1 MEAPLPA
8 NEAQR
13 LEALDRYKV
22 LDTPRER
29 EFDDL
34 VRLAAQL
41 TQTPISLV
49 SLVDRDRQWFKG
61 RYGLEVAETTRRLA
75 FCSHTILHPDQLME
89 VPDATQDQR
98 FANNELVTGPIQLRY
113 YLGAPL
119 VTPDG
124 YALGTLCVLD
134 RQPRQ
139 LTSEQKDAL
148 SVLARQVMTQLE
160 LRRQTRRSEALYRTM
175 AQSIPDAALSVVDP
189 ELRYLAA
196 DGQLLPRLGLGRSDL
211 EGRPVEEVYG
221 GDLGRERAALFRR
234 ALNGEIATN
243 ETEYRG
249 RTLWTQFSPLR
260 DAQGHTFAAMS
271 LVLDITERK
280 QAECALQESEER
292 FRVLFETSPISTF
305 LIDFETRRILDCNDQ
320 AALALGY
327 SRAQLC
333 QLLLADIDAQLTP
346 EQIAANLTRLAHGD
360 HLRFETLHRT
370 RTGELRNVLVSTR
383 GLSLGGRLV
392 DYASSVDITE
402 RKQAE
407 QALQTAKEDLAR
419 TNANLD
425 RLIADRTAELRESVQ
440 ELEHFSYALM
450 HDMRAPLRAMIG
462 FAELIEA
469 ECRPCR
475 QPQVIDYLRQIQSAS
490 NRLDHLIR
498 DALDFTS
505 VLRRDVRLCP
515 VALLPLL
522 KSLLGT
528 YPELWPHQPQIHLAP
543 DLPSLLGNEAALT
556 ECFANLLRNAVKF
569 VKPGTTPR
577 VRVWAEPKGEVAR
590 IWVEDNGI
598 GIPRESQQ
606 RIFTMFQRLHSAKDY
621 PGTGIGLAIVKKSIE
636 RIGGRVGVESE
647 VDKGSRFWVELPRA
661 ESQVTVAAAA

>member
-211 EGRPVEEVYG
+211 EGRSVEEVYG

-243 ETEYRG
+243 ETECRG

-280 QAECALQESEER
+280 QAE
-292 FRVLFETSPISTF
+292 
-305 LIDFETRRILDCNDQ
+305 
-320 AALALGY
+320 
-327 SRAQLC
+327 
-333 QLLLADIDAQLTP
+333 
-346 EQIAANLTRLAHGD
+346 
-360 HLRFETLHRT
+360 
-370 RTGELRNVLVSTR
+370 
-383 GLSLGGRLV
+383 
-392 DYASSVDITE
+392 
-402 RKQAE
+402 
-407 QALQTAKEDLAR
+407 QALQTAKDDLAR

-661 ESQVTVAAAA
+661 EPQVTVAAAA